1 MSQGDNAAPSSP
13 HVTAV
18 AVKLPPFWDRNPAI
32 WFAQAE
38 AQFHLS
44 GITSQTTRFYNV
56 ISALSPTA
64 AEEVHDLITSPPPE
78 HPYDRLKAA
87 LLKRTSTSDRE
98 RLRQL
103 LSAEELGD
111 RRPTQ
116 LLRRMKQLLGDDVS
130 AAGDRFQHQLFMQRL
145 PTNVQMVLA
154 TASNLPLD
162 ELASLADAVMEVA
175 SPHQVSVLERPA
187 ALQNAT
193 PPPQAD
199 HRSPLSPP
207 DIQVMAQQ
215 ISHLTQLVASLVTRP
230 RSPSPR
236 RPRHRRGP
244 PSERRSRSRSD
255 SSGGLCWYH
264 RRFGANANHCLLPCT
279 WTGNPPASH

>member
-1 MSQGDNAAPSSP
+1 
-13 HVTAV
+13 
-18 AVKLPPFWDRNPAI
+18 
-32 WFAQAE
+32 
-38 AQFHLS
+38 
-44 GITSQTTRFYNV
+44 
-56 ISALSPTA
+56 
-64 AEEVHDLITSPPPE
+64 
-78 HPYDRLKAA
+78 
-87 LLKRTSTSDRE
+87 
-98 RLRQL
+98 
-103 LSAEELGD
+103 
-111 RRPTQ
+111 
-116 LLRRMKQLLGDDVS
+116 MKQLLGDNVS
-130 AAGDRFQHQLFMQRL
+130 AAGDRFLHELCMQCL

-162 ELASLADAVMEVA
+162 ELASLVDAVMELV
-175 SPHQVSVLERPA
+175 SPHHVSVLERPS
-187 ALQNAT
+187 ALQDAT

-199 HRSPLSPP
+199 HRSLPSPP

-264 RRFGANANHCLLPCT
+264 HRFGANANHCLLPCT